1 MSQAPEL
8 HESITALPL
17 LLADVGPF
25 LLVRDP
31 VAWERSGAAAV
42 LDAEL
47 GALGAVPF
55 EEQAPHP
62 TLESMQAAAA
72 RAADSECRAVVA
84 VGGGTAID
92 TAKGALWCL
101 AGGSIAEAP
110 SADAA
115 LLPFFAVPT
124 TAGTG
129 SEATHF
135 AVCWHEG
142 VKHSLADARLRPAHA
157 VVDSN
162 LHQSLP
168 PQLTA
173 TTGLDALCQSLES
186 LWARG
191 GTEASRADGTQAAEL
206 ILGALEVAVTQPT
219 PEARRQMARGAHF
232 AGRAID
238 VSKTTT
244 PHALSY
250 ALTHDHGVPHG
261 FAVALTFGACL
272 SLRHT
277 RDERPSGT
285 DEVTALLGGSLEEA
299 AARLHAILEAC
310 GAPTSL
316 REVGVEES
324 ELDGLVS
331 RVNPERLANDS
342 LEPSEEDLRKVLRS
356 SW

>member
-1 MSQAPEL
+1 MSQDLEL

-42 LDAEL
+42 LDAKL
-47 GALGAVPF
+47 AALGAHPF

-62 TLESMQAAAA
+62 TWESMQSAAAQ
-72 RAADSECRAVVA
+72 AAESGCRAVVA
-84 VGGGTAID
+84 IGGGTAID
-92 TAKGALWCL
+92 TAKGAVWCL
-101 AGGSIAEAP
+101 AGGSVAEAP
-110 SADAA
+110 SDDAV
-115 LLPFFAVPT
+115 LLPLLAIPT

-135 AVCWHEG
+135 AVCWHED
-142 VKHSLADARLRPAHA
+142 VKHSLADERLRPAHA
-157 VVDSN
+157 VVDSS

-186 LWARG
+186 LWAFG
-191 GTEASRADGTQAAEL
+191 ATEASRADATQAAEL
-206 ILGALEVAVTQPT
+206 ILGALEVAVTKPT

-232 AGRAID
+232 AGRAIN

-261 FAVALTFGACL
+261 FAVALTFCACL
-272 SLRHT
+272 ELRHG

-285 DEVTALLGGSLEEA
+285 DEVTALLGGSLEGA
-299 AARLHAILEAC
+299 TARVRGLLDAC
-310 GAPTSL
+310 SAPMSL
-316 REVGVEES
+316 RDVGVEEA
-324 ELDGLVS
+324 ELEALVA
-331 RVNPERLANDS
+331 RVNPERLANDT
-342 LEPSEEDLRKVLRS
+342 LGPSEEDLRQVLRL

>member
-8 HESITALPL
+8 HESITALPTL
-17 LLADVGPF
+17 VAGVGPF

-31 VAWERSGAAAV
+31 VAWERSGASAV

-47 GALGAVPF
+47 TALGAVPF

-62 TLESMQAAAA
+62 TFESMQAAAA
-72 RAADSECRAVVA
+72 RARDTRCRVVVA

-92 TAKGALWCL
+92 TAKGAIWCL
-101 AGGSIAEAP
+101 AGGSIEEPP
-110 SADAA
+110 SQEAA
-115 LLPFFAVPT
+115 LLPLFAVPT

-142 VKHSLADARLRPAHA
+142 VKHSLSDERLRPAHA

-191 GTEASRADGTQAAEL
+191 ATKESRSAATQAAEL

-272 SLRHT
+272 ELRHG
-277 RDERPSGT
+277 RQERPGGT
-285 DEVTALLGGSLEEA
+285 DEVTSLLGGSLEEA
-299 AARLHAILEAC
+299 TARLRELLDAC

-316 REVGVEES
+316 REVGVEEA
-324 ELDGLVS
+324 ELEGLVT
-331 RVNPERLANDS
+331 RVNPERLANDT
-342 LEPSEEDLRKVLRS
+342 LEPTTEDLGWVLRS

>member
-8 HESITALPL
+8 HESVTALPL

-31 VAWERSGAAAV
+31 VAWERSGAAAA
-42 LDAEL
+42 LEAEL
-47 GALGAVPF
+47 DRLGAVPF
-55 EEQAPHP
+55 EEQAAHP
-62 TLESMQAAAA
+62 TWESMRSAAA
-72 RAADSECRAVVA
+72 RAAEAGCHAVVA
-84 VGGGTAID
+84 IGGGTAID
-92 TAKGALWCL
+92 TAKGAVWCL
-101 AGGSIAEAP
+101 AGGSVAGVPAG
-110 SADAA
+110 DAA
-115 LLPFFAVPT
+115 LLPLLAVPT

-191 GTEASRADGTQAAEL
+191 ATEASRADAAQAAGL
-206 ILGALEVAVTQPT
+206 ILGALEVAVGQPT

-272 SLRHT
+272 ELRHT

-299 AARLHAILEAC
+299 SARLRGLLDAC

-316 REVGVEES
+316 REVGVEEA
-324 ELDGLVS
+324 ELEGLAS

-342 LEPSEEDLRKVLRS
+342 LEPSADDLLRVLLS